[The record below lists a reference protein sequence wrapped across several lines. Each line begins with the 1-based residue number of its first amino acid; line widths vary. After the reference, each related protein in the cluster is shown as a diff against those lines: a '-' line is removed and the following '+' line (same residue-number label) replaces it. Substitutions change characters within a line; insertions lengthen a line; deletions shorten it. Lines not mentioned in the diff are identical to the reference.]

1 MIRDT
6 LSVFWSRYRKAW
18 KASPWLSASLHAFAA
33 VMLAAQLIVAPRPF
47 YCTYAGESYSFV
59 WSSRPPAGSPL
70 QRDLLEAG
78 NDWRKLNYDRSVWPL
93 VYADPYA
100 TDLDISWQPPGFC
113 SGESCYALGTWELGR
128 SMGASLLYGFRKSL
142 LIALLSVLIGMI
154 LGIPAGSFLSYY
166 QRDGIRLSPAVAASA
181 LVSAGV
187 SLYVLLLSIHHRQFY
202 AAAWLLAAALWILCF
217 WLYGRGRGDRARIR
231 IWPDAWLSG
240 GIGLVKSFPSLLLL
254 LLLVNW
260 VKQPGTAFIAGL
272 LGFFLA
278 FSMARYARHIVIS
291 ERASVYVDALRTL
304 GLSDRRIVIRHLIP
318 RVLAGLY
325 PIAAAALGS
334 AVLTESTLS
343 FLGLGLPLDEISL
356 GSMMHSARNH
366 LSAWWVVLLPG
377 LLVFWMVFSF
387 QKLGKTLSQN
397 HEDSVVQQV

>member
-1 MIRDT
+1 MIRDR
-6 LSVFWSRYRKAW
+6 LSVLWSGYQKAW
-18 KASPWLSASLHAFAA
+18 RAGTWLTASLHAFIA
-33 VMLAAQLIVAPRPF
+33 VLLSTQLIVAPRPF
-47 YCTYAGESYSFV
+47 YCVYAGESYSFI

-70 QRDLLEAG
+70 QRDLLAVG
-78 NDWRKLNYDRSVWPL
+78 NDWSRLSYERSVWPL

-100 TDLDISWQPPGFC
+100 TDLDRSWKAPGFC
-113 SGESCYALGTWELGR
+113 NGQGCYAFGTWELGR

-142 LIALLSVLIGMI
+142 LIALLSVLIGLI
-154 LGIPAGSFLSYY
+154 LGVPAGSLMSYY
-166 QRDGIRLSPAVAASA
+166 QRDGIRISRPVAVSA

-187 SLYVLLLSIHHRQFY
+187 SLYILLLSIHHRQFY
-202 AAAWLLAAALWILCF
+202 AAAWLLVASLWALTV
-217 WLYGRGRGDRARIR
+217 WLHRREFKDKVRIR

-260 VKQPGTAFIAGL
+260 VKQPGTGFIAGL

-278 FSMARYARHIVIS
+278 FSMARYTRHIVIS

-304 GLSDRRIVIRHLIP
+304 GIPDRRIVIRHLIP
-318 RVLAGLY
+318 KVLSDLY

-387 QKLGKTLSQN
+387 QKLGKILSQKR
-397 HEDSVVQQV
+397 EEPVVQQV